1 MSFVSDLTDTFLEEV
16 AIIFL
21 LTILVILLGVPA
33 SSLTPFLFYQNDSAE
48 AHISPRCSHTH
59 THTHTGPLQVED
71 CVLSSLGFL
80 LLVFSN
86 LMPRMGLKSVKI
98 SILAFW
104 HFPRQPAQTLAHS
117 ERSVQKSRRKEGR
130 LEFNGICSCPLS
142 W

>member
-59 THTHTGPLQVED
+59 THRTPPGRGLCPQLSGLPSAGVLKPHATDGSQVHED
-71 CVLSSLGFL
+71 QYFGFL
-80 LLVFSN
+80 ALSPAASTN
-86 LMPRMGLKSVKI
+86 LGS
-98 SILAFW
+98 
-104 HFPRQPAQTLAHS
+104 Q
-117 ERSVQKSRRKEGR
+117 
-130 LEFNGICSCPLS
+130 
-142 W
+142 